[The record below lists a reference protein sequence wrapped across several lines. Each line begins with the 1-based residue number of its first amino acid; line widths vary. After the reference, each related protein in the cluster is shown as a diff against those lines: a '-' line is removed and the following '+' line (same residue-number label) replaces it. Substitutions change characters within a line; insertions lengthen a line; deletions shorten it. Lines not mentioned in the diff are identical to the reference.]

1 MEALNGVR
9 QNFVA
14 HTLEKLNAPP
24 PLINRFMARAG
35 MAPATKTV
43 VVDTAPA
50 VARALGIRSDH
61 FPLVAFGA
69 ALAADLG
76 GFAVLLRELR
86 ALARDLTPRPA
97 PRPPRVDAAPGPESP
112 AAPA

>member
-24 PLINRFMARAG
+24 PVISRFVARAG

-43 VVDTAPA
+43 VVDTSPA
-50 VARALGIRSDH
+50 VVRALGLRSDH
-61 FPLVAFGA
+61 FPLVAFCSA
-69 ALAADLG
+69 IAADLG

-86 ALARDLTPRPA
+86 QLARELAPRPA
-97 PRPPRVDAAPGPESP
+97 PTPPRVDGAPVPEP
-112 AAPA
+112 APA

>member
-14 HTLEKLNAPP
+14 HTLEKLNAPAP
-24 PLINRFMARAG
+24 ILSRFVARAG

-43 VVDTAPA
+43 VVDTSPA

-61 FPLVAFGA
+61 FPVVAFGA
-69 ALAADLG
+69 AIAADLG

-86 ALARDLTPRPA
+86 QLARELAPA
-97 PRPPRVDAAPGPESP
+97 PTRVDG
-112 AAPA
+112 APAPEPAPA